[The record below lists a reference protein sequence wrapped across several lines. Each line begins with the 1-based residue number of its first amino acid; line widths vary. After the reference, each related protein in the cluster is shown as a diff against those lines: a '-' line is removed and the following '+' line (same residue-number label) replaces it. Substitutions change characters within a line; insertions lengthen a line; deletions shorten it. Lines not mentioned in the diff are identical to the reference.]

1 MRRACEATVE
11 SDSAG
16 DSTSI
21 PQSVETITR
30 VLVESS
36 RGIRDRIAANDV
48 EISEEFVATVVN
60 FSRSAALVAGF
71 METHQYPAHAGTIRA
86 ALLELGDALDRAIL
100 DRAYDLNRNLSES
113 IKGVLGET
121 ATPEQR
127 ATLDRSME
135 LLITNVEQAASRA
148 REAGYDEYVEK
159 FLFLI
164 GQGRHE

>member
-1 MRRACEATVE
+1 MESDAAGEAT
-11 SDSAG
+11 
-16 DSTSI
+16 TI

-36 RGIRDRIAANDV
+36 LGIRDRIVGNDI
-48 EISEEFVATVVN
+48 EISEAFVTTVVN
-60 FSRSAALVAGF
+60 FSRAAALVAGF
-71 METHQYPAHAGTIRA
+71 METHQYPGNAETIRSS
-86 ALLELGDALDRAIL
+86 LLELGDALDRAIL

-127 ATLDRSME
+127 ATLDRGME

-148 REAGYDEYVEK
+148 REAGYDEYVER
-159 FLFLI
+159 FLALI
-164 GQGRHE
+164 GQVKHE